1 MAGKQKSHSGTKK
14 RIKVR
19 KSGTAM
25 IQKSCKNH
33 LLMSKSKRQ
42 KKAGS
47 DGTPVHVSR
56 IKAIRRLLP
65 GKVRLQGKKQE
76 EVSAEKK

>member
-1 MAGKQKSHSGTKK
+1 MAGKQKSHSGAKK

-25 IQKSCKNH
+25 AQKSCKNH

-42 KKAGS
+42 KGANT
-47 DGTPVHVSR
+47 DGLPVTTAR
-56 IKAIRRLLP
+56 IQAIRRLLP
-65 GKVRLQGKKQE
+65 GKVQLQGKKKAKQ
-76 EVSAEKK
+76 